1 MDDFKNLEITFFN
14 NVLNKKILFKKNK
27 EKLYQLLNEITKE
40 LNLKNQF
47 VVSLNIVKGKKMQ
60 ILNYKYRNVDK
71 TTDVLSFPQNELFAN
86 IYDLGDIFING
97 ELLEEQAKSIG
108 SDQDTEFLFL
118 FMHGLLHLIGY
129 DHINIEDEKKMINR
143 QKEIFKKLK
152 IR

>member
-1 MDDFKNLEITFFN
+1 MDDFKNLEITFHSDI
-14 NVLNKKILFKKNK
+14 LNKKFLFKENQ
-27 EKLYQLLNEITKE
+27 EKLYQLLDEITKE

-47 VVSLNIVKGKKMQ
+47 VVSLNLVKNEKIKN
-60 ILNYKYRNVDK
+60 LNHKYRKINK
-71 TTDVLSFPQNELFAN
+71 ITDVLSFPQNELFDN

-108 SDQDTEFLFL
+108 SDQDMEFLFL

-129 DHINIEDEKKMINR
+129 DHINAEDEKKMINR

>member
-14 NVLNKKILFKKNK
+14 NVLNKKFLFKKNK

-71 TTDVLSFPQNELFAN
+71 TTDVLSFSQNELFAN

>member
-1 MDDFKNLEITFFN
+1 MDDFKNLEINFCN
-14 NVLNKKILFKKNK
+14 NVLNKKNLFKKNK

-40 LNLKNQF
+40 LNLKSKF
-47 VVSLNIVKGKKMQ
+47 AVSLNIVKNEKIQ
-60 ILNYKYRNVDK
+60 ILNYKYRNVNK
-71 TTDVLSFPQNELFAN
+71 VTDVLSFPQNELFTN
-86 IYDLGDIFING
+86 VYDLGDIFING

-108 SDQDTEFLFL
+108 SDQDTELLFL

-129 DHINIEDEKKMINR
+129 DHINTEDEKKMINR